1 MESNWKGDSLRN
13 NLLIFQSYRFVWREA
28 NNANNLQL
36 QEDEL
41 SLIRTLFPL

>member
-28 NNANNLQL
+28 NNLQL